1 MEETAKA
8 ESFRIIPAE
17 TPAHITAT
25 KALFTAYAEW
35 LNLDLT
41 FQGFTEELQSLP
53 GKYSAPQG
61 EILLAYSTTEPDQP
75 LGCVAV
81 RPLLTKPDVDVDANA
96 NASATATC
104 CEMKRLFVSPEARG
118 MGLGKALVDAIVQRA
133 RGLGYREMRLDT
145 LPMMAGAIGL
155 YRRAGFGEIAAYY
168 ETPLEGTL
176 FLGLDMS

>member
-8 ESFRIIPAE
+8 NPFRIIPAE
-17 TPAHITAT
+17 TPAHIAAT

-53 GKYSAPQG
+53 GKYSAPEG
-61 EILLAYSTTEPDQP
+61 EILLAYSTTKPDQP

-81 RPLLTKPDVDVDANA
+81 RPLPTKPGVDVDAN
-96 NASATATC
+96 ATATC

-155 YRRAGFGEIAAYY
+155 YRRVGFKEITAYY
-168 ETPLEGTL
+168 KTPLEGTL